1 MNATRAPGTAAGA
14 LDWEHLRLD
23 CTTARV
29 RVTDREQDRPV
40 GTATLTMGPPWRPG
54 GLVVDADE
62 ATWRWS
68 SPDADARLRLT
79 ADRTLSARLTITAR
93 GADAAVEGPVV
104 GWRGAFACPAWPG
117 GGTGLA
123 LLDERPSDG
132 LVVAAV
138 QTRGQV
144 RAAGPGLALT
154 PAGLELAAGRSW
166 VSAWTIDVHPHRAG
180 ALAALRAQAGRARL
194 TACVSDPVR
203 RWVERLVPG
212 CRAATVPNGV
222 SLERIRPSREDP
234 GGVVVVFV
242 GTLKPWHGV
251 DDLLRAAAMA
261 RAPWS
266 LRIIGDGPQMP
277 ALRALAGGLGLDV
290 DFRGEVAPERIPAHL
305 AGAAIAVAPYPDL
318 GGADEQYFS
327 PLKVLEYLAAG
338 LPVVGSAVGQLPG
351 MLRGSGVLVPPS
363 DPARLAGAI
372 DALALDADE
381 RARLGAA
388 GRRAAEER
396 HGWDRVV
403 ADVLCRLGPEGGAS

>member
-1 MNATRAPGTAAGA
+1 M
-14 LDWEHLRLD
+14 
-23 CTTARV
+23 
-29 RVTDREQDRPV
+29 
-40 GTATLTMGPPWRPG
+40 
-54 GLVVDADE
+54 
-62 ATWRWS
+62 
-68 SPDADARLRLT
+68 PD
-79 ADRTLSARLTITAR
+79 
-93 GADAAVEGPVV
+93 
-104 GWRGAFACPAWPG
+104 
-117 GGTGLA
+117 
-123 LLDERPSDG
+123 
-132 LVVAAV
+132 
-138 QTRGQV
+138 
-144 RAAGPGLALT
+144 
-154 PAGLELAAGRSW
+154 
-166 VSAWTIDVHPHRAG
+166 
-180 ALAALRAQAGRARL
+180 
-194 TACVSDPVR
+194 
-203 RWVERLVPG
+203 

-277 ALRALAGGLGLDV
+277 ALRALAGALGLDV
-290 DFRGEVAPERIPAHL
+290 DFRGEVAPDRIPAHL

-351 MLRGSGVLVPPS
+351 MLRGAGVLVPPS

-388 GRRAAEER
+388 GRRLAEER

-403 ADVLCRLGPEGGAS
+403 ADVLSRLGPEGGAS

>member
-1 MNATRAPGTAAGA
+1 MRVSYVCLDPGVPVFGAKGASVHVQEVVRALRRAGHEVVLHAARRGGLVPADLADLTVVETPVRAGDPAGRERAQAEASRRAARDVLERGADLVYERYSLFSTALADVARAAGA
-14 LDWEHLRLD
+14 PGVLEVNAPLIDEQRRH
-23 CTTARV
+23 RV
-29 RVTDREQDRPV
+29 
-40 GTATLTMGPPWRPG
+40 
-54 GLVVDADE
+54 LV
-62 ATWRWS
+62 
-68 SPDADARLRLT
+68 
-79 ADRTLSARLTITAR
+79 
-93 GADAAVEGPVV
+93 
-104 GWRGAFACPAWPG
+104 
-117 GGTGLA
+117 
-123 LLDERPSDG
+123 DG
-132 LVVAAV
+132 
-138 QTRGQV
+138 
-144 RAAGPGLALT
+144 
-154 PAGLELAAGRSW
+154 
-166 VSAWTIDVHPHRAG
+166 AG

-234 GGVVVVFV
+234 GGVVVFV

-266 LRIIGDGPQMP
+266 LRIIGDGPQIP

-338 LPVVGSAVGQLPG
+338 LPVVASAVGQLPRTLQG
-351 MLRGSGVLVPPS
+351 VGVLVPPG
-363 DPARLAGAI
+363 DPARLAEAI
-372 DALALDADE
+372 DALAADPDE
-381 RARLGAA
+381 RARLGAL
-388 GRRAAEER
+388 GRRRAEER
-396 HGWDRVV
+396 HGWERVV
-403 ADVLCRLGPEGGAS
+403 ATVLDRVRREEVAES